1 MKMKSLTIFLALTFS
16 VMFASSLHAD
26 WTKATKNSRGTT
38 FYADFDRIRKHD
50 GYVYY
55 WRLTDYAKP
64 VDVMKGTFSAKLSN
78 KIYNQGDCKLFR
90 FKELSIS
97 QHKEPLGG
105 GTGDIDT
112 QLQDWTYPP
121 PNAGSEIIL
130 EYICNL

>member
-1 MKMKSLTIFLALTFS
+1 MFS
-16 VMFASSLHAD
+16 SSSYAG

-55 WRLTDYAKP
+55 WVMADYLKP
-64 VDVMKGTFSAKLSN
+64 TEYGHLSAKVY
-78 KIYNQGDCKLFR
+78 IQGDCKLFR